1 MGEEKINKIDE
12 NNIEI
17 EKTIKQKFNKGFLL
31 EEKKDLEKEIIR
43 INEILVYFIY
53 FFFSHFLPPF

>member
-1 MGEEKINKIDE
+1 MGEEKVNKIDE

-17 EKTIKQKFNKGFLL
+17 EKTIKRKVNKGFLL

-43 INEILVYFIY
+43 INEILAKF
-53 FFFSHFLPPF
+53 